1 MAKRS
6 TKVQHVGI
14 DVSAKT
20 LQVAMDG
27 SDGVRD
33 MEFSNDADG
42 HKKLC
47 KVLTKK
53 GFAARVCLEA
63 TGTYSLDA
71 AIALSAAEGVE
82 VMIVNPKSAR
92 HFAEAQL
99 RRAKTDRVDARALMD
114 YARRMP
120 FVVWARPSQERLH
133 LRQIARRISSL
144 IEETTAEKNRLAAA
158 QATGET
164 PKLVLCDI
172 GEGIEQLERR
182 VAKLEAA
189 ALELIAGA
197 PDLTRLLRVVTSIK
211 GIAERSAIR
220 LLGELLM
227 LPADMSPREVVAHAG
242 LDPRPRQSGTR
253 DAKRQ
258 ISRVGNSRLRAAL
271 FLPAMVAARY
281 EPAVR
286 DVYERLVERDKLKM
300 VATVAV
306 MRRLL
311 VALWVMILREQPF
324 DPEKFGPKAVTAE

>member
-33 MEFSNDADG
+33 LEFSNDADG

-53 GFAARVCLEA
+53 GLAARVCLEA
-63 TGTYSLDA
+63 TGNYSLDA

-114 YARRMP
+114 YAQRMP
-120 FVVWARPSQERLH
+120 FVVWARPSRERLH

-172 GEGIEQLERR
+172 EEGSSSLS
-182 VAKLEAA
+182 AA
-189 ALELIAGA
+189 SPSWRPPRWSSSRAR
-197 PDLTRLLRVVTSIK
+197 LTSQ
-211 GIAERSAIR
+211 GSCAS
-220 LLGELLM
+220 
-227 LPADMSPREVVAHAG
+227 SPRSRASPSAA
-242 LDPRPRQSGTR
+242 PSGSW
-253 DAKRQ
+253 A
-258 ISRVGNSRLRAAL
+258 SC
-271 FLPAMVAARY
+271 
-281 EPAVR
+281 
-286 DVYERLVERDKLKM
+286 
-300 VATVAV
+300 
-306 MRRLL
+306 
-311 VALWVMILREQPF
+311 
-324 DPEKFGPKAVTAE
+324 